1 MRNLSFLI
9 FLFMSF
15 QTMAMQSLEELYKE
29 HSAKE
34 KADLYRNQY
43 FLETML
49 RCSAASFYMV
59 GGDDPE
65 IDNLGD
71 FFRNMAFGFAVI
83 IDAKEKDG
91 KKTQEEVRNEN
102 QILIDEY
109 FKKYED
115 EGYIWYEENGYPE
128 EDTEPSELF
137 SEFFKNDMKY
147 CADIY
152 EILKDYE

>member
-1 MRNLSFLI
+1 MFS
-9 FLFMSF
+9 
-15 QTMAMQSLEELYKE
+15 
-29 HSAKE
+29 
-34 KADLYRNQY
+34 
-43 FLETML
+43 
-49 RCSAASFYMV
+49 
-59 GGDDPE
+59 
-65 IDNLGD
+65 
-71 FFRNMAFGFAVI
+71 I

-109 FKKYED
+109 FKKYEE

>member
-1 MRNLSFLI
+1 
-9 FLFMSF
+9 MSF

-49 RCSAASFYMV
+49 RWSAASFYMV

-83 IDAKEKDG
+83 IDAKEKD
-91 KKTQEEVRNEN
+91 KMFLPRSLTPC
-102 QILIDEY
+102 LIVNIICEIYSSEIISGY
-109 FKKYED
+109 FVGNCDNK
-115 EGYIWYEENGYPE
+115 P
-128 EDTEPSELF
+128 
-137 SEFFKNDMKY
+137 
-147 CADIY
+147 
-152 EILKDYE
+152 